1 MGMVQ
6 SLDGPARTVGET
18 LSKLES
24 PFLLL
29 IRVYVAW
36 VFLKSGMHK
45 IGDWE
50 TTLVL
55 FEYEYQVPLLNF
67 EVAAY
72 LATFG
77 ELVFPIFLIVGLG
90 TRYTAL
96 LISAI
101 NIVAV
106 VSYYAT
112 LAKGAGLV
120 WHYLWGSML
129 LVNIVYGGGI
139 ASVDHLLKTRFLR
152 SGGQAVTA

>member
-1 MGMVQ
+1 MGLVEKLAAPTQ
-6 SLDGPARTVGET
+6 AINDL
-18 LSKLES
+18 LSKLQA
-24 PFLLL
+24 PFLLF

-55 FEYEYQVPLLNF
+55 FEYEYQVPLLSF
-67 EVAAY
+67 ELAAY

-77 ELVFPIFLIVGLG
+77 ELVFPVFLIIGLG
-90 TRYTAL
+90 SRY
-96 LISAI
+96 SAI
-101 NIVAV
+101 ALSFVNIMAV

-120 WHYLWGSML
+120 WHYLYGCML
-129 LVNIVYGGGI
+129 LISVLYGGGFF
-139 ASVDHLLKTRFLR
+139 SVDQWLKAKF
-152 SGGQAVTA
+152 GND

>member
-1 MGMVQ
+1 MGFIERF
-6 SLDGPARTVGET
+6 SAPILSIHDL
-18 LSKLES
+18 LSKLQS
-24 PFLLL
+24 PFLLF
-29 IRVYVAW
+29 IRLYVAW

-67 EVAAY
+67 ELAAY

-77 ELVFPIFLIVGLG
+77 ELVLPVFLILGLG
-90 TRYTAL
+90 TRFTAIA
-96 LISAI
+96 ISFV
-101 NIVAV
+101 NIIAV

-120 WHYLWGSML
+120 WHYLWGTML
-129 LVNIVYGGGI
+129 LTSILYGGGFFSI
-139 ASVDHLLKTRFLR
+139 DHWFR
-152 SGGQAVTA
+152 SRIGKE

>member
-1 MGMVQ
+1 MG
-6 SLDGPARTVGET
+6 LIE
-18 LSKLES
+18 KLNAPTRAISELLCKLQS
-24 PFLLL
+24 PFLLY

-50 TTLVL
+50 LTLTL

-67 EVAAY
+67 ELAAY

-77 ELVFPIFLIVGLG
+77 ELVFPVILIAGIG
-90 TRYTAL
+90 TRFTAIAL
-96 LISAI
+96 SLI
-101 NIVAV
+101 NIMAV

-120 WHYLWGSML
+120 WHYLWGAML
-129 LVNIVYGGGI
+129 FTNIIYGGGFFSI
-139 ASVDHLLKTRFLR
+139 DHWIKSKLG
-152 SGGQAVTA
+152 SNN

>member
-1 MGMVQ
+1 MGLVDR
-6 SLDGPARTVGET
+6 LDAPTRMISNA
-18 LSKLES
+18 LSTFQS
-24 PFLLL
+24 PFLLF

-50 TTLVL
+50 TTLFL

-67 EVAAY
+67 ELAAY

-77 ELVFPIFLIVGLG
+77 ELVFPVFLIAGLG
-90 TRYTAL
+90 TRLIAFAL
-96 LISAI
+96 TLV
-101 NIVAV
+101 NIIAV

-129 LVNIVYGGGI
+129 LTNVIYGGGFFSI
-139 ASVDHLLKTRFLR
+139 DQWFKARLGKD
-152 SGGQAVTA
+152 